1 MATRELTG
9 RKVLLIFVCFFG
21 VIISV
26 NFLLAFQAVSTFPG
40 VEARNSYQA
49 SQTFEADRAAQL
61 ALGWDVSAGIEGEEF
76 VLRITGPDG
85 EPVRAAELTATLGR
99 ATHVN
104 DDRTP
109 QFAYYNGAY
118 RAAEELGPGNWN
130 LRMRAV
136 AEDGTP
142 FRQRIV
148 IYVR

>member
-9 RKVLLIFVCFFG
+9 RKVLLIFVSFFG
-21 VIISV
+21 VVFAV
-26 NFLLAFQAVSTFPG
+26 NFLLAYQAVATFPG

-49 SQTFEADRAAQL
+49 SQTFEADRSAQL
-61 ALGWDVSAGIEGEEF
+61 ALGWDVSAELEGEEL
-76 VLRITGPDG
+76 VLRIIGPDG
-85 EPVRAAELTATLGR
+85 QPVQVAELTATLGR

-118 RAAEELGPGNWN
+118 RAAEPLGPGNWN
-130 LRMRAV
+130 LRMHAV

>member
-9 RKVLLIFVCFFG
+9 RKVLLIFVSFFG
-21 VIISV
+21 VVFAV
-26 NFLLAFQAVSTFPG
+26 NFLLAYQAVATFPG

-49 SQTFEADRAAQL
+49 SQTFEADRSAQL
-61 ALGWDVSAGIEGEEF
+61 ALGWDVSAELEGEEL
-76 VLRITGPDG
+76 VLRIIGPDG
-85 EPVRAAELTATLGR
+85 QPVQVAELAATLGR

-104 DDRTP
+104 DDRSP

-118 RAAEELGPGNWN
+118 RAAEPLGPGNWN
-130 LRMRAV
+130 LRMHAV

>member
-9 RKVLLIFVCFFG
+9 RKVLLIFVSFFG
-21 VIISV
+21 VVFAV
-26 NFLLAFQAVSTFPG
+26 NFLLAYQAVATFPG

-49 SQTFEADRAAQL
+49 SQTFEADRSAQL
-61 ALGWDVSAGIEGEEF
+61 ALGWDVSAELEGEEL
-76 VLRITGPDG
+76 VLRIIGPDG
-85 EPVRAAELTATLGR
+85 QPVQVAELTATLGR

-118 RAAEELGPGNWN
+118 RAAEPLGSGNWN
-130 LRMRAV
+130 LRMHAV

>member
-9 RKVLLIFVCFFG
+9 RKVLLIFVSFFG
-21 VIISV
+21 VVFAV
-26 NFLLAFQAVSTFPG
+26 NFLLAYQAVATFPG

-49 SQTFEADRAAQL
+49 SQTFEADRTAQL
-61 ALGWDVSAGIEGEEF
+61 ALGWDVSAVVEGEDL
-76 VLRITGPDG
+76 VLRIIGPDG
-85 EPVRAAELTATLGR
+85 KPVRVDDLTATLGR

-104 DDRTP
+104 EDRIP

-118 RAAEELGPGNWN
+118 RAAETLGPGNWN

-136 AEDGTP
+136 AEDGTT

-148 IYVR
+148 IHVR

>member
-9 RKVLLIFVCFFG
+9 RKVLLIFVSFFG
-21 VIISV
+21 VVFAV
-26 NFLLAFQAVSTFPG
+26 NFLLAYQAVATFPG

-49 SQTFEADRAAQL
+49 SQTFEADRSAQL
-61 ALGWDVSAGIEGEEF
+61 ALGWDVSAGLEGEEL
-76 VLRITGPDG
+76 VLRIIGPDG
-85 EPVRAAELTATLGR
+85 QPVQVAELTATLGR

-118 RAAEELGPGNWN
+118 RATEPLGSGNWN
-130 LRMRAV
+130 LRMHAV

>member
-9 RKVLLIFVCFFG
+9 RKVFLIFVSFFG
-21 VIISV
+21 VVFAV

-61 ALGWDVSAGIEGEEF
+61 ALGWEVSAGLEGEDL
-76 VLRITGPDG
+76 VLRILGPDG
-85 EPVRAAELTATLGR
+85 RPVRVAELTATLGR

-104 DDRTP
+104 EDRVP

-118 RAAEELGPGNWN
+118 RAAEQLGPGNWN

-136 AEDGTP
+136 ADDGTP

-148 IYVR
+148 IHVR

>member
-9 RKVLLIFVCFFG
+9 RKVFLIFAGFFG

-26 NFLLAFQAVSTFPG
+26 NLVLAFQAVATFPG

-49 SQTFEADRAAQL
+49 SQTFEAERSAQL
-61 ALGWDVSAGIEGEEF
+61 ALGWDVSAAIEGEEL
-76 VLRITGPDG
+76 VLRISDAQGR
-85 EPVRAAELTATLGR
+85 PVQVAQLDATLGR

-104 DDRTP
+104 DDRVP
-109 QFAYYNGAY
+109 GFVYRNGAY
-118 RAAEELGPGNWN
+118 RAPETLGPGNWN

-148 IYVR
+148 VYVR

>member
-9 RKVLLIFVCFFG
+9 RKVLLIFGGFFG
-21 VIISV
+21 VVFAV
-26 NFLLAFQAVSTFPG
+26 NFLLAYQAVATFPG

-49 SQTFEADRAAQL
+49 SQTFEADRSAQL
-61 ALGWDVSAGIEGEEF
+61 ALGWDVSAELEGEDL
-76 VLRITGPDG
+76 VLRIIGRDG
-85 EPVRAAELTATLGR
+85 RPVRVEELTATLGR
-99 ATHVN
+99 ATNVSE
-104 DDRTP
+104 DRMP

-118 RAAEELGPGNWN
+118 RATEPLGPGNWN

-148 IYVR
+148 IHVR